1 MCLNKLVLIFE
12 RKELIFKCVMYLFL
26 ISIECGDLIKVLYIF
41 FNGCNL
47 KLSGY
52 NVVDVLLNVRDLFYD
67 LILDNIRREFVLI
80 EKYYW

>member
-1 MCLNKLVLIFE
+1 MLYVGVLMWMCLNKLVLIFE

-52 NVVDVLLNVRDLFYD
+52 SGGRF
-67 LILDNIRREFVLI
+67 I
-80 EKYYW
+80 EMYYWMLGIYFMI